1 MWKKTLAIGLGIWT
15 LASTAFAEQPKIQ
28 EYRNILNSGKYYV
41 EYELGNVEKILAVE
55 DHRRMDYT
63 IYKKGGNLAMAGLG
77 LINPVF
83 ALGALIRTQDKVPT
97 ALYQYGKFYQFL
109 SKKKAIMAIWNQ
121 LDDPN
126 LDPTESW
133 NTVKQKL
140 ALPEELAII
149 APNEEYNQHLNGET
163 PAKLIESGEAL
174 VNGKPQLYD
183 KYITTVVNRK
193 GKIVL
198 EKTYFFYYV
207 KGELNEVKSFIQLA
221 NDIER
226 PYRTLKLKKISAEIP
241 ENALKIPEGCK
252 VYAAGVGDMNDL
264 IDNPAL
270 VEDYTVKEKSEGENN
285 E

>member
-1 MWKKTLAIGLGIWT
+1 MWKKTLAVSLGIWT
-15 LASTAFAEQPKIQ
+15 FACTAFAEQPKIQ

-41 EYELGNVEKILAVE
+41 EYELDSVEKNLAVE
-55 DHRRMDYT
+55 NHKRMDYT
-63 IYKKGGNLAMAGLG
+63 VYKKGGNMALAGLG

-83 ALGALIRTQDKVPT
+83 ALGALIKTKEQVPT
-97 ALYQYGKFYQFL
+97 ALYQEGKFYQFF

-121 LDDPN
+121 LDDLN

-133 NTVKQKL
+133 NTIKQKL

-149 APNEEYNQHLNGET
+149 APNEEYNQHLKGET

-174 VNGKPQLYD
+174 VNGKPQVYD
-183 KYITTVVNRK
+183 KYLTTVVNRQ
-193 GKIVL
+193 GKTIL

-207 KGELNEVKSFIQLA
+207 KGELDTVKSYIQAA

-252 VYAAGVGDMNDL
+252 VYAAGVGDMDDL

-270 VEDYTVKEKSEGENN
+270 VEDYTVKEEAEGEKG